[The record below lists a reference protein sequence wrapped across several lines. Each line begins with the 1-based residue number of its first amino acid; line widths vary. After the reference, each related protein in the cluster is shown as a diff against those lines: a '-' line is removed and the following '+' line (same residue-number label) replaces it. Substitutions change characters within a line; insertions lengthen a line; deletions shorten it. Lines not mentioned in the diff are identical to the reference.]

1 VNKKES
7 CIFVIGPESSGST
20 LIAKIIST
28 ALNGNSEWNGRGFN
42 CCNSATCD
50 LDNDFVYPCSEVE
63 HLVCHRSLPFML
75 EPKWPPIKKWQ
86 KTYDA
91 RFIICTRDTTIS
103 QLSVASRFKRK
114 AETIVD
120 HQKTAKQ
127 IVAELLDSEEK
138 CFIWSYETFMCLH
151 ENYLQELFK
160 FLKIESNYF
169 PETLKD
175 ANVKYIMKKGVGKI
189 SKIFKNTSSTKR

>member
-1 VNKKES
+1 MNKKKP

-20 LIAKIIST
+20 LIARIIST
-28 ALNGNSEWNGRGFN
+28 ALNSDDTWNGRGFN

-50 LDNDFVYPCSEVE
+50 HGNDFVFPCSDVE

-75 EPKWPPIKKWQ
+75 EPKWPPIKEWQ

-120 HQKTAKQ
+120 HQNKATEIIAG
-127 IVAELLDSEEK
+127 LLKSEDK
-138 CFIWSYETFMCLH
+138 CFIWSYETFMCLR

-160 FLKIESNYF
+160 FLNIDSDYF
-169 PETLKD
+169 PETLQD
-175 ANVKYIMKKGVGKI
+175 ANVKYIMKKGVGRI
-189 SKIFKNTSSTKR
+189 SKIFKHTSSTKR